1 MGTMVTSRFTLKNAI
16 DFFKLKEDGTRW
28 KFRFAIKNK
37 ESKKKK
43 KKNLDF
49 SKFHLNQMNS
59 LLCRHLPLCSHIFI
73 SQRYSY

>member
-37 ESKKKK
+37 EPKKKQNK
-43 KKNLDF
+43 KPRF
-49 SKFHLNQMNS
+49 F
-59 LLCRHLPLCSHIFI
+59 
-73 SQRYSY
+73 

>member
-37 ESKKKK
+37 EPKKKK
-43 KKNLDF
+43 QNKKPRLF
-49 SKFHLNQMNS
+49 
-59 LLCRHLPLCSHIFI
+59 
-73 SQRYSY
+73 